1 MVVGQGCME
10 YANYGKHQNEPVD
23 GFILQAPV
31 SDREGLAPVCPDM
44 DDAIEYATKMIAE
57 GKSDQLV
64 PKDNVPSM
72 VGAPITAYRL
82 HSLLAKGYVQHSV
95 AHLQFFFFQLTR

>member
-1 MVVGQGCME
+1 ME